1 MDEQRFVSMEMHK
14 EFEKRMDI
22 ENRRLSDEDKRQNRR
37 IDDLEETV
45 RQIGDLTASVKELAV
60 SMKNM
65 TNIQEQQGDRLKVLE
80 DKDGSMWRKVTGY
93 IFTAILGIVIG
104 FIFKQIGM

>member
-65 TNIQEQQGDRLKVLE
+65 TNI
-80 DKDGSMWRKVTGY
+80 
-93 IFTAILGIVIG
+93 
-104 FIFKQIGM
+104 